1 MSLCRESKDEC
12 GNTNIDF
19 RTKCEKENLELY
31 EPWALPKDFGTMG
44 RFGYTPSYTQLKKIF
59 SISPNSKLKNIIH
72 SSQNPKEYPM
82 EQYYKKNN
90 IKPYTISQFN
100 VDRFAQLDESY
111 VGKDDFTVASFISL
125 ISCTIRHDVNTH
137 RYKCVHYSIY
147 S

>member
-1 MSLCRESKDEC
+1 MSLRRERKHEC

-19 RTKCEKENLELY
+19 RTKREKENLELY

-72 SSQNPKEYPM
+72 SSPNPKEYPM

-100 VDRFAQLDESY
+100 VDKLDNLMKLTL
-111 VGKDDFTVASFISL
+111 VKMQ
-125 ISCTIRHDVNTH
+125 
-137 RYKCVHYSIY
+137 
-147 S
+147 